1 MKVGD
6 LVKFCPPPTPTRVR
20 GLNPNEE
27 RGLVIETRRNKNGC
41 AQCYVVWFTCDNRG
55 WWSRENLEV
64 ISESR

>member
-6 LVKFCPPPTPTRVR
+6 LVRYCAITANTAPLL
-20 GLNPNEE
+20 LNPNEE